1 MNIIPLNGHAG
12 ANKNHSLRPAAPSAL
27 PVAPNPPL
35 DAEIDS
41 RAKARRFCDF
51 PRF

>member
-1 MNIIPLNGHAG
+1 MNIIPLKGCSR

-35 DAEIDS
+35 EAEIDS